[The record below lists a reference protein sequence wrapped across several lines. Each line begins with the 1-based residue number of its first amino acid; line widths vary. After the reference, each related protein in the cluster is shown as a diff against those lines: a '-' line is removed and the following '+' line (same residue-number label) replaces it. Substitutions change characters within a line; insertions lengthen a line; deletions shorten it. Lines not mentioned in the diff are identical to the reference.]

1 MVGDLNA
8 CNVFSKKRAEELR
21 QRLQEQNE
29 LTVTQR
35 QQIEEFTSQPLN
47 SVIKPKGNPCTWPT
61 WELKPP
67 ASVVPMNA
75 AAPQTLDV
83 NSSLTTAQGRE
94 NEQKLNNNKIHL
106 RKALRITPLTKEVRT
121 VLEQSGGEIRNLVD

>member
-1 MVGDLNA
+1 MTDDLNA
-8 CNVFSKKRAEELR
+8 CNVFSKKRTEELR

-29 LTVTQR
+29 LTVTQT

-47 SVIKPKGNPCTWPT
+47 SVIKPKGNSLTWPT

-75 AAPQTLDV
+75 PAPQTLDV
-83 NSSLTTAQGRE
+83 KSSLTMAQGRE
-94 NEQKLNNNKIHL
+94 NEQKLNNKINL
-106 RKALRITPLTKEVRT
+106 SKALKNNPSLTKE
-121 VLEQSGGEIRNLVD
+121 